1 MGKIKDQKGKEHD
14 HSQCRRYVLQSY
26 LLRTEHISPNS
37 TRNINMITQDDSLC
51 LLSISIYTLNS
62 SHASLWLF
70 TRSEEESADFGE
82 SEDPSKTVR
91 KRKKLSSSK
100 LGFRRLD
107 NQSKKDQL
115 FNEPLFTGFS
125 NVLLSVFKKD
135 CVAKSYFAA
144 PKEPASVPVSSP
156 TREAETEI
164 NSASPVTQSTVPDST
179 NQESTV
185 QRSSGQQTEHFQG
198 VALKF
203 VLPGLNILEYMLS
216 PPPRSSPFR
225 TNGFTIHPETWETGS
240 YRTQPSTSN
249 NTEELHF
256 LEEGVNTP
264 VRSPVTQDSGGFS
277 GRTRALAQHLKER
290 YSGYLSL
297 NKILEGKTRKIAAR
311 MFYETLGEVP
321 EIVQKIIQEV
331 RQSLKSR
338 LMEILR
344 LPFKK
349 RFSWNE
355 RNRALHE
362 FKVDGNKEVLYKS
375 SKGKRCFEC
384 KGFRHMCSEC
394 ANLMKEKEKKF
405 IMSDSEIDSDDGEE
419 LKNLVAFT
427 TFESSIASA
436 SASGPTSASA
446 TGSTSASATGPAT
459 GSDNDQSDDDDL
471 SISDEEFAEN
481 YKALYEHCVKVVE
494 ENSVLT
500 KEKLKL
506 EAKVVKT
513 LKFAAEKEEE
523 ASQLE
528 ETQKNLRMLNNGTK
542 KLGHI
547 LSIGKTDKCGLGFK
561 GNPSKSDPVFVY
573 GGKITS
579 ASGTVKETATVAEIA
594 SDTRTDSRTDTE
606 TTSGTRKV
614 QKLQSE
620 PRRVFRPVCHHCGV
634 VGHIRPRCFRLLRE
648 KNRLMNA
655 YDVRFHGPKCYHYGV
670 QGHIKRN
677 CFRFIRECSHEG
689 LRRNKVWVRKDDF
702 HGSGGENDDVF
713 GDVVLE
719 LELMSSQHSQKGGD
733 LKM

>member
-1 MGKIKDQKGKEHD
+1 MVSEQVLDRDLVLFRVDQ
-14 HSQCRRYVLQSY
+14 
-26 LLRTEHISPNS
+26 
-37 TRNINMITQDDSLC
+37 
-51 LLSISIYTLNS
+51 
-62 SHASLWLF
+62 
-70 TRSEEESADFGE
+70 
-82 SEDPSKTVR
+82 
-91 KRKKLSSSK
+91 
-100 LGFRRLD
+100 
-107 NQSKKDQL
+107 
-115 FNEPLFTGFS
+115 
-125 NVLLSVFKKD
+125 
-135 CVAKSYFAA
+135 
-144 PKEPASVPVSSP
+144 
-156 TREAETEI
+156 
-164 NSASPVTQSTVPDST
+164 
-179 NQESTV
+179 
-185 QRSSGQQTEHFQG
+185 
-198 VALKF
+198 
-203 VLPGLNILEYMLS
+203 
-216 PPPRSSPFR
+216 
-225 TNGFTIHPETWETGS
+225 
-240 YRTQPSTSN
+240 
-249 NTEELHF
+249 
-256 LEEGVNTP
+256 
-264 VRSPVTQDSGGFS
+264 
-277 GRTRALAQHLKER
+277 
-290 YSGYLSL
+290 
-297 NKILEGKTRKIAAR
+297 
-311 MFYETLGEVP
+311 GEVP

-702 HGSGGENDDVF
+702 HGSGVLGYQPRIAKRGEF
-713 GDVVLE
+713 Y
-719 LELMSSQHSQKGGD
+719 K
-733 LKM
+733 

>member
-1 MGKIKDQKGKEHD
+1 
-14 HSQCRRYVLQSY
+14 
-26 LLRTEHISPNS
+26 
-37 TRNINMITQDDSLC
+37 MITQDDSLC

-62 SHASLWLF
+62 SHVSLWLF
-70 TRSEEESADFGE
+70 TRSEEESAYFGDILRKR
-82 SEDPSKTVR
+82 SENPSKTVR

-135 CVAKSYFAA
+135 CVASKSYFAA

-164 NSASPVTQSTVPDST
+164 NPASPVTQSTVPIST

-290 YSGYLSL
+290 CSGYLSL

-355 RNRALHE
+355 RNRSLHE

-384 KGFRHMCSEC
+384 KGFRHMCYEC

-405 IMSDSEIDSDDGEE
+405 FMSDSEIDSDDGEE

-436 SASGPTSASA
+436 SASGPASAST

-471 SISDEEFAEN
+471 SISDEEFDEN

-523 ASQLE
+523 ASQAKVQLE

-606 TTSGTRKV
+606 TASGTRKV

-670 QGHIKRN
+670 QGHIKTN

-733 LKM
+733 